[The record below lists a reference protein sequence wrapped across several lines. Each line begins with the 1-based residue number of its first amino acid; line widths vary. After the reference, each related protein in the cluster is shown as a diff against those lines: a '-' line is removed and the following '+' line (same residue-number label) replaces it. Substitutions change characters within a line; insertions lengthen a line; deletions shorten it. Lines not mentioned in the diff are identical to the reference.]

1 MANVQICCVRRTA
14 FVGSLADLSSSDP
27 GVLVDPKVSQINT
40 LA

>member
-14 FVGSLADLSSSDP
+14 LGSLADLSSSDP